1 MPPEELDITNV
12 RVTLSLKTLGV
23 ILGALLTLLS
33 GGWTA
38 YSGISGYITKVNT
51 TLTEQTHTITQQTT
65 EIKTLKDSNDLL
77 KQQMLELTVTLRTK
91 GVIK

>member
-12 RVTLSLKTLGV
+12 RVTLSVKTLGA
-23 ILGALLTLLS
+23 ILGALLTLLAA
-33 GGWTA
+33 GGTA
-38 YSGISGYITKVNT
+38 YNGISGYISNVNA
-51 TLTEQTHTITQQTT
+51 TLAEHNHVVAAQTT